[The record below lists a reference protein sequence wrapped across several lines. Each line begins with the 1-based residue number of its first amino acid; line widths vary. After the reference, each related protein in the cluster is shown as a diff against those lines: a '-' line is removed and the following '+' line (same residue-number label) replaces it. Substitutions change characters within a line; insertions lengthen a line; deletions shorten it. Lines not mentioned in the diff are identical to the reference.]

1 LIDTISKFKY
11 LGYLLCSNCCAH
23 DIIAA
28 FTFFENIIAP
38 MIPTITP
45 ETIVIAKD
53 NGSVCRR
60 LGNRFCTTVRS
71 DTPNKLSKVSVSIGE
86 SRI

>member
-1 LIDTISKFKY
+1 
-11 LGYLLCSNCCAH
+11 
-23 DIIAA
+23 
-28 FTFFENIIAP
+28 

-71 DTPNKLSKVSVSIGE
+71 DTPNKLSKVSVSIGK